1 MNAIMI
7 YPGKDYPSTKAFE
20 ENHDLMEM
28 LFILFIA
35 KLKAEDKKARLKEKY
50 GIIMTQEIE
59 SEVDYMCNLSQGIRE
74 EGIAEGL
81 AEGLAEG
88 IEKGVVKG
96 TIDTTL
102 YYVNQL
108 IHRSGFSVAEAMNL
122 LDVDEK
128 IRPII
133 LQKLQ

>member
-20 ENHDLMEM
+20 KNYDLMEM

-35 KLKAEDKKARLKEKY
+35 KLKAEDKKARLKEEY

-59 SEVDYMCNLSQGIRE
+59 SEVDYMYNLSQGIRE

-81 AEGLAEG
+81 VEGFAEG

-102 YYVNQL
+102 YHVNQL
-108 IHRSGFSVAEAMNL
+108 IHRSGFSAAEGYEFAWC
-122 LDVDEK
+122 
-128 IRPII
+128 R
-133 LQKLQ
+133 

>member
-1 MNAIMI
+1 MHEICRKRKWEAPKEEYDLMNAIMI

-35 KLKAEDKKARLKEKY
+35 KWKAEDKKARLKEKY

-74 EGIAEGL
+74 EGLTEGL
-81 AEGLAEG
+81 
-88 IEKGVVKG
+88 EKGVAKG
-96 TIDTTL
+96 RIDTTL
-102 YYVNQL
+102 CYVKRL
-108 IHRSGFSVAEAMNL
+108 IQKNNFSEIGRAHV
-122 LDVDEK
+122 
-128 IRPII
+128 
-133 LQKLQ
+133 